1 MDFSDDAVLLRIF
14 LGEDDLHDNRLL
26 YAAIVEKALEMKM
39 AGATVLP
46 GPQGFGHSRRVRSEL
61 NVEARPH
68 GPVVVKIVD
77 SEARIERFLPVLDG
91 MLESGLVTLEKV
103 RARHYRRGPDKV

>member
-14 LGEDDLHDNRLL
+14 LAEDDLHEHRLL

-61 NVEARPH
+61 NVESRPH
-68 GPVVVKIVD
+68 GPVVVEIVD
-77 SEARIERFLPVLDG
+77 GEARIERFLPVLDG

-103 RARHYRRGPDKV
+103 RARHYRPGPDED